1 MLTLTYA
8 LVALSVE
15 QKKVQGR
22 VLELQQG
29 LQRERSHINLG
40 GRTELESLLADF
52 VLLDDACRSRNIELY
67 VLPAIRSATS
77 DAEALLADLET
88 MTSIGRITLRNLRTK
103 LRNVGQQGACDFNG
117 FLDCLESYC
126 QNLLKRLSTEEL
138 QILPLA
144 QRVISNDEWFDI
156 AAKFISHESE
166 RRGNR
171 EFDPEAMEMLP
182 THPMN
187 RIYNGSNTT
196 QTVN

>member
-22 VLELQQG
+22 LLELQQG
-29 LQRERSHINLG
+29 LHKERSHGAVG
-40 GRTELESLLADF
+40 GQPELESLLADF

-67 VLPAIRSATS
+67 VLPAIRTATQ
-77 DAEALLADLET
+77 DADSLLADLEA
-88 MTSIGRITLRNLRTK
+88 MTSIGRITLRNLRAK
-103 LRNVGQQGACDFNG
+103 LRNVGQRGACDFND
-117 FLDCLESYC
+117 FLDSLDSYC
-126 QNLLKRLSTEEL
+126 QNLMKRLTTEEL

-166 RRGNR
+166 RRGHK

-182 THPMN
+182 ARPSNH
-187 RIYNGSNTT
+187 IYNDNRVP
-196 QTVN
+196 QVVN

>member
-22 VLELQQG
+22 LLELQQG
-29 LQRERSHINLG
+29 LQRERSHINVG

-67 VLPAIRSATS
+67 VLPAIRSATT
-77 DAEALLADLET
+77 DADALLADLET

-103 LRNVGQQGACDFNG
+103 LRNVGQHGACDFND
-117 FLDCLESYC
+117 FLDSLESYC
-126 QNLLKRLSTEEL
+126 QNLMKRLTTEES

-171 EFDPEAMEMLP
+171 DYDPEAMEMLP
-182 THPMN
+182 THPIN
-187 RIYNGSNTT
+187 RIYQGNNASP
-196 QTVN
+196 TVN

>member
-22 VLELQQG
+22 LLELQQG
-29 LQRERSHINLG
+29 LQKERSHINVG

-67 VLPAIRSATS
+67 VLPAIRSATQEA
-77 DAEALLADLET
+77 DALLADLET

-103 LRNVGQQGACDFNG
+103 LRNVGQHGAYDFND
-117 FLDCLESYC
+117 FIDCLESYC
-126 QNLLKRLSTEEL
+126 QNLMKRLTTEEL

-166 RRGNR
+166 RRGNKD
-171 EFDPEAMEMLP
+171 FDAEAMEMLP
-182 THPMN
+182 THSIN
-187 RIYNGSNTT
+187 RIYTGSNTSP
-196 QTVN
+196 TVN